1 MEAAR
6 FLPSMPQMFRNLS
19 IRSKLVGLLLV
30 VPVAGAALLSAVG
43 VAAGVDDRARADREQ
58 RMAAVAGLAATAA
71 HELQEER
78 ARAVA
83 WVAGSGRRGE
93 GKLRARRQR
102 VDRALAAYRAGAAGL
117 RPTGDP
123 ALDQAVAAAAERLD
137 RLAAVRAEADR
148 RLVTPEQTV
157 SDHDAT
163 VAALLA
169 VAHGLASGLDAPEPA
184 RRARLLLAVAGAKEA
199 TGQER
204 SLLAATPPGARLDPG
219 SPGSRVPPTG
229 SLRARLVAAA
239 AVARHQ
245 LNGVRAA
252 AGDRLDS
259 VDRALATPGVR
270 SVRGLE
276 LALLDPNPAGPVAGR
291 RGAAA
296 GEPSP
301 GDLEPWRVGLTERAA
316 ALRRLERAVTGQLA
330 AATRAWQLEQQSRLR
345 TQLAVLAAIA
355 ALALVAAWLLLRNPL
370 GPHHRTEAAASGT
383 VVGLARR
390 GRALLERQLQLVDEL
405 ERDEPDPERRRGL
418 LRLHHQAARLRRNS
432 ETLLAMT
439 GAEPVRRA
447 DRPVPLV
454 GLLRAAI
461 AEVDASR
468 RVDLLA
474 SDEVE
479 VAGTAG
485 GDLIHLVAELLD
497 NAAAFSPPTA
507 AITMTGTAE
516 GDDYLVEVTDRGLGM
531 TSEELAW
538 ANQRLAGRRSAT
550 PDLAAGDRLGL
561 VIVGR
566 LAGPHGLRVQL
577 SRAPSGGVTAAVRL
591 PASLL
596 SPRAPA
602 PAHRS

>member
-1 MEAAR
+1 
-6 FLPSMPQMFRNLS
+6 MPQMFRNLS
-19 IRSKLVGLLLV
+19 IRSKLVGLLA

-43 VAAGVDDRARADREQ
+43 VAAGVDERVRAGREQ
-58 RMAAVAGLAATAA
+58 RVAAVVGLAATAA

-78 ARAVA
+78 ARAAA
-83 WVAGSGRRGE
+83 WVAGSGRRGAGE
-93 GKLRARRQR
+93 LRARRQR
-102 VDRALAAYRAGAAGL
+102 VDRALADYRAGAAGL
-117 RPTGDP
+117 GPTGDT
-123 ALDQAVAAAAERLD
+123 ALDQAVAASAERLD
-137 RLAAVRAEADR
+137 RLAVVRAEADR
-148 RLVTPEQTV
+148 RLVTPERSV
-157 SDHDAT
+157 SDYDAT
-163 VAALLA
+163 VAALLSA
-169 VAHGLASGLDAPEPA
+169 AHGLASRLDAPEPA

-204 SLLAATPPGARLDPG
+204 SLLAAIPPGARLDPG
-219 SPGSRVPPTG
+219 SPGSRVPRTG

-239 AVARHQ
+239 AVARHE

-270 SVRGLE
+270 SVRSLE
-276 LALLDPNPAGPVAGR
+276 LALLDPTLAGPVAGR

-316 ALRRLERAVTGQLA
+316 ALRRLERSVAGQLA

-345 TQLAVLAAIA
+345 TQLVVLAAVA
-355 ALALVAAWLLLRNPL
+355 AVALVAAWPLRNPV
-370 GPHHRTEAAASGT
+370 GPHNPTEGAASGT
-383 VVGLARR
+383 VVGLAWR
-390 GRALLERQLQLVDEL
+390 GRALLDRQLQLVDEL

-461 AEVDASR
+461 AEADASR

-474 SDEVE
+474 TDEVE

-485 GDLIHLVAELLD
+485 VDLIHLVAELLD

-507 AITMTGTAE
+507 AITMTGAAE
-516 GDDYLVEVTDRGLGM
+516 GDDYLVEVSDRGLGM
-531 TSEELAW
+531 TNEELAW
-538 ANQRLAGRRSAT
+538 ANQRLAGRRTAT

-577 SRAPSGGVTAAVRL
+577 SRSPTGGVTAAVRL

>member
-1 MEAAR
+1 
-6 FLPSMPQMFRNLS
+6 MPQMFRNLS
-19 IRSKLVGLLLV
+19 IRSKLVGLLA
-30 VPVAGAALLSAVG
+30 VPVAGAAVLSAVG
-43 VAAGVDDRARADREQ
+43 VAAGVDDRARAGREQ
-58 RMAAVAGLAATAA
+58 RMAGVAGLAATAA

-78 ARAVA
+78 ARAAA
-83 WVAGSGRRGE
+83 WVAGSGRRGAGE
-93 GKLRARRQR
+93 LRARRQR

-117 RPTGDP
+117 GPTGDT
-123 ALDQAVAAAAERLD
+123 ALDQAVAAVRLD
-137 RLAAVRAEADR
+137 RLAVVRAEADR
-148 RLVTPEQTV
+148 RLVTPERSV
-157 SDHDAT
+157 SDYDAT
-163 VAALLA
+163 VAALLSA
-169 VAHGLASGLDAPEPA
+169 AHGLASRLDAPEPA
-184 RRARLLLAVAGAKEA
+184 RRARLLLTVAGAKEA

-219 SPGSRVPPTG
+219 SPGSRVPQTG

-239 AVARHQ
+239 AVARHE

-252 AGDRLDS
+252 AGDRLDV

-270 SVRGLE
+270 SVRNLE
-276 LALLDPNPAGPVAGR
+276 LALLDPTLAG
-291 RGAAA
+291 
-296 GEPSP
+296 P
-301 GDLEPWRVGLTERAA
+301 GDLQPWRVGLTERAA
-316 ALRRLERAVTGQLA
+316 ALRRLERTVAGQLA

-345 TQLAVLAAIA
+345 TQLVVLAAVA
-355 ALALVAAWLLLRNPL
+355 VVALVAAWLLRNPV
-370 GPHHRTEAAASGT
+370 GPHHRTEGAASGT

-390 GRALLERQLQLVDEL
+390 GRALLDHQLQLVDEL

-447 DRPVPLV
+447 DRPLPLV

-474 SDEVE
+474 TDEVK
-479 VAGTAG
+479 VAGAAG
-485 GDLIHLVAELLD
+485 VDLIHLVAELLD
-497 NAAAFSPPTA
+497 NAGAFSPPNA
-507 AITMTGTAE
+507 AITMTGTAA
-516 GDDYLVEVTDRGLGM
+516 GDDYLIEVTDRGLGM
-531 TSEELAW
+531 TNEELAW
-538 ANQRLAGRRSAT
+538 ANRRLAGRRTAT

-577 SRAPSGGVTAAVRL
+577 ARSPTGGVTAAVRL

-596 SPRAPA
+596 SPRAAA